1 MMFKDQNSKLSGK
14 RKSSSATESRSP
26 LTPRR
31 SSQNFVFESSS
42 DLQHELSFT
51 PGWEEQAVSF
61 VFHNYVSEDN
71 ESASSRGLFDYL
83 PALYR
88 KSKPGSILADAV
100 TALGMVC
107 IANSSRNSSLLNK
120 AILKYG
126 ATARAVSSSLGQIEL
141 AKQDDVLISVLLLGV
156 FEVSAKP
163 GRFSSSNI
171 EDVLICPR
179 QMHQTNHDQ

>member
-14 RKSSSATESRSP
+14 RKSSDATGPRSP

-42 DLQHELSFT
+42 DLQSELSFT

-88 KSKPGSILADAV
+88 KSEPGSILADAV

-107 IANSSRNSSLLNK
+107 IANSNRDSVLLNK

-126 ATARAVSSSLGQIEL
+126 ATARAVSASLGDIEL
-141 AKQDDVLISVLLLGV
+141 AKQDDIIISVLLLGV
-156 FEVSAKP
+156 FEVSANP
-163 GRFSSSNI
+163 IRSPSPNN
-171 EDVLICPR
+171 EDVLICSR
-179 QMHQTNHDQ
+179 QMHQTGHDQ